1 MNQPRSPLAL
11 RHLLTAVAATLVS
24 SSYPIH
30 SLHAQGKA
38 DSAGA
43 TTLTSKQKVNII
55 VDRERTDS
63 GTILLLKIMV
73 PEEAKVESF
82 TLSNPA
88 RIVVDFV
95 GVSVKT
101 SENLVPP
108 KNGVIKLIRLGAHAD
123 KLRIVMDLATET
135 PPQYEWRGTG
145 RQAILRIVET
155 GSVQNAPA
163 PAAPAATQPAAQPI
177 TPPAAQAP
185 EKTIVEPPAPTKA
198 PAPTAVEQPKK
209 EAPPV
214 AATSTPTNRPTLTPT
229 VVPTRTPT
237 SRPTNVPTLPP
248 TAIPTAASTSTPTS
262 VPTPPPAEKV
272 AQKTEPKLPDMNEKE
287 LEEALD
293 KEVARATEALERGEE
308 LPENVDLEGEDLVDV
323 PAEEIEDTDLS
334 EQKESTTAQT
344 GSAPKGAAIVTKDL
358 PTGTS
363 NQAAP
368 ANTDAISGL
377 RANPIPAAPVTD
389 FTIQSAEF
397 SYLEPEHKE
406 AFRLTLSRPG
416 AQAQMSKVDPT
427 TYKIVIPKC
436 GLANL
441 GLALPQYP
449 TADFKGLSAV
459 TAKVEGETVEITA
472 QVEQGVSLTTLIRDR
487 EVWIKRQ

>member
-1 MNQPRSPLAL
+1 MNHPRSPLAL

-30 SLHAQGKA
+30 PLHAQGKA
-38 DSAGA
+38 DSASA

-55 VDRERTDS
+55 VDRERTDT

-123 KLRIVMDLATET
+123 KLRIVMDLATDT

-155 GSVQNAPA
+155 GTVQSAPA
-163 PAAPAATQPAAQPI
+163 PAAA
-177 TPPAAQAP
+177 PPAGEAS
-185 EKTIVEPPAPTKA
+185 APTQA
-198 PAPTAVEQPKK
+198 PAPTPAEQPKK
-209 EAPPV
+209 EAQPI
-214 AATSTPTNRPTLTPT
+214 AATPTPTNRPTLSPT
-229 VVPTRTPT
+229 VAPTGTPT
-237 SRPTNVPTLPP
+237 SRPTNVPPPPP
-248 TAIPTAASTSTPTS
+248 TAIPTVASTSTPTS

-272 AQKTEPKLPDMNEKE
+272 AQKTEPKLPDMSEKE

-323 PAEEIEDTDLS
+323 PPEEIEDTDLS

-363 NQAAP
+363 NQAPP
-368 ANTDAISGL
+368 AKPDAISGL

-389 FTIQSAEF
+389 FTVQSAEF

-459 TAKVEGETVEITA
+459 TAKAEGDTVEITA